1 MIREFGFRARL
12 LGFLGLRYGLNVSD
26 DEHDKVGLTTMIIS

>member
-26 DEHDKVGLTTMIIS
+26 DEHDKVGLTMIIS